1 MKKFKIWLLM
11 ICFVLSA
18 FCLSAPGLAY
28 EVGEIV
34 EWHCNTCGK
43 TTSCE
48 VLMSVPGTCSKYG
61 TVSFLCQVCNKKIY
75 SSTPKSP
82 DNHTWIVISQTD
94 PTCHASGSVNYSCS
108 GCGVTKVEQLPA
120 VEHVWEETGRMEA
133 TTTAP
138 GLITYTCSHC
148 GDTRTEEISIL
159 PPDPPDPPGPPA
171 LDDVLFVNWLG
182 SVLSLFSM
190 TLDSIIG
197 FPALRLF
204 AGVLVFLMMFSLLA
218 KLLRQGRRGQL

>member
-1 MKKFKIWLLM
+1 
-11 ICFVLSA
+11 
-18 FCLSAPGLAY
+18 
-28 EVGEIV
+28 
-34 EWHCNTCGK
+34 
-43 TTSCE
+43 
-48 VLMSVPGTCSKYG
+48 
-61 TVSFLCQVCNKKIY
+61 
-75 SSTPKSP
+75 
-82 DNHTWIVISQTD
+82 
-94 PTCHASGSVNYSCS
+94 
-108 GCGVTKVEQLPA
+108 
-120 VEHVWEETGRMEA
+120 MEA